1 MINFFRRIR
10 RKLIHDSQFFKYL
23 KYAIG
28 EIILVVVGI
37 LIALQFNNWNEEKKQ
52 KEKEII
58 NLIALKND
66 LENDLNSEFI
76 PAIGK
81 YDELNKYSSTAVKFY
96 FNKEN
101 IPKDSLLKCLY
112 ESSREWRFSYN
123 KGAYE
128 NLLST
133 GIDLITNDS
142 LRIKISSLYSDG
154 YSELIL
160 FDKVVQNFND
170 NQYSP
175 IVFNLIKFNDYTL
188 SQNNFNELKYSIP
201 ISNSIKSLHR
211 KRVLLLDRVKIVKK
225 DAEILIGDIHKELE
239 RLGG

>member
-1 MINFFRRIR
+1 M
-10 RKLIHDSQFFKYL
+10 
-23 KYAIG
+23 
-28 EIILVVVGI
+28 
-37 LIALQFNNWNEEKKQ
+37 
-52 KEKEII
+52 
-58 NLIALKND
+58 
-66 LENDLNSEFI
+66 
-76 PAIGK
+76 
-81 YDELNKYSSTAVKFY
+81 
-96 FNKEN
+96 
-101 IPKDSLLKCLY
+101 
-112 ESSREWRFSYN
+112 
-123 KGAYE
+123 
-128 NLLST
+128 ST

-239 RLGG
+239 RLGGEILNCSSGRKYIVSNQSLESSFSSLQRWIFLCIY